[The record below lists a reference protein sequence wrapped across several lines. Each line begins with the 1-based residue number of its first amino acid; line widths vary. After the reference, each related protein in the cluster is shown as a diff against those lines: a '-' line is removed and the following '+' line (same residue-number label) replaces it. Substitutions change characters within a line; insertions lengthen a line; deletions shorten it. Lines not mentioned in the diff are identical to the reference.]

1 MKRTENQFPD
11 RARNDRRSVGSHEK
25 MMGALGKAAGN
36 WERNTSLGTP
46 VSEKV
51 IDATGEIKGVKL
63 GKGHS
68 YHPGT
73 DVPSNETKLPPLAP
87 AKSAYE
93 SYEGEDFQENH
104 ERARPK
110 GPVVKIN
117 SAK

>member
-1 MKRTENQFPD
+1 MSKD
-11 RARNDRRSVGSHEK
+11 RARDIRRSVGSHEK
-25 MMGALGKAAGN
+25 MMGALGRAAGG
-36 WERNTSLGTP
+36 WERTTKFGRN

-51 IDATGEIKGVKL
+51 IDDTGEVKGVKL

-73 DVPSNETKLPPLAP
+73 DIPSRETKLPPLAP
-87 AKSAYE
+87 SKSAYE
-93 SYEGEDFQENH
+93 SYEGEDFQQNH

-117 SAK
+117 TNPVK

>member
-1 MKRTENQFPD
+1 MAKD
-11 RARNDRRSVGSHEK
+11 RSKDDKRSVGSHEK
-25 MMGALGKAAGN
+25 MMGALGKAAGGWN
-36 WERNTSLGTP
+36 KDTLNGKPT
-46 VSEKV
+46 SEKI

-63 GKGHS
+63 GKGHV

-73 DVPSNETKLPPLAP
+73 DIPSNETKLPPFAP

-93 SYEGEDFQENH
+93 SYEGEDFQQNH

-117 SAK
+117 TDPTKNN